1 MEPKKDAHTENIR
14 CLFWFHWNTLDRIS
28 VVKILAVVIEL
39 VDCVYTVHFE
49 NYEKKQLGFGADVKG
64 KKNKSV
70 VEKFWYLICKS
81 WPKNHDIGNQ

>member
-39 VDCVYTVHFE
+39 VDCINTDVTLRIM
-49 NYEKKQLGFGADVKG
+49 KKNHGFGADVRGRKI
-64 KKNKSV
+64 N
-70 VEKFWYLICKS
+70 L
-81 WPKNHDIGNQ
+81 

>member
-14 CLFWFHWNTLDRIS
+14 CLFWFHLNTLDRIS

-39 VDCVYTVHFE
+39 VDCINTVHFE
-49 NYEKKQLGFGADVKG
+49 NYEKTTWIWCRCKE

-81 WPKNHDIGNQ
+81 

>member
-1 MEPKKDAHTENIR
+1 M
-14 CLFWFHWNTLDRIS
+14 
-28 VVKILAVVIEL
+28 AVVIEL
-39 VDCVYTVHFE
+39 VDCINTVHFE

-81 WPKNHDIGNQ
+81 